1 MSEMESLRQAI
12 LAQVTEEGEALL
24 RRARHEHH
32 DLLEKA
38 EAQAMAER
46 DRHRQQ
52 ALTQVRR
59 RYQQQLQQVDYQK
72 RQAKL
77 TAKQK
82 VLTELFTEALAR
94 MEAWDSQQIW
104 QFMEPV
110 LNQFNGQAFELA
122 LGEVTQA
129 KFSHDQLEQLQAR
142 YPNMALRVPL
152 RHETGFVISQGR
164 IEYNYLFRELLTAVY
179 EEEGYQIANQIFAD

>member
-1 MSEMESLRQAI
+1 M
-12 LAQVTEEGEALL
+12 
-24 RRARHEHH
+24 
-32 DLLEKA
+32 
-38 EAQAMAER
+38 
-46 DRHRQQ
+46 
-52 ALTQVRR
+52 RR
-59 RYQQQLQQVDYQK
+59 RYQQQLQQVEYQK

-110 LNQFNGQAFELA
+110 LNQFNGQAFELE

>member
-1 MSEMESLRQAI
+1 
-12 LAQVTEEGEALL
+12 
-24 RRARHEHH
+24 
-32 DLLEKA
+32 
-38 EAQAMAER
+38 MANI
-46 DRHRQQ
+46 DRQQ

-59 RYQQQLQQVDYQK
+59 RYQQQLTSRVPK

-122 LGEVTQA
+122 LVQ
-129 KFSHDQLEQLQAR
+129 SHKLSSAADQLEQLK
-142 YPNMALRVPL
+142 RVIKY
-152 RHETGFVISQGR
+152 GAAG
-164 IEYNYLFRELLTAVY
+164 A
-179 EEEGYQIANQIFAD
+179 FAP

>member
-52 ALTQVRR
+52 ALNQVRS

-72 RQAKL
+72 RQAK
-77 TAKQK
+77 
-82 VLTELFTEALAR
+82 LTELFTEALAR

-110 LNQFNGQAFELA
+110 LNQFTGQAFELA
-122 LGEVTQA
+122 LGEDTQA
-129 KFSHDQLEQLQAR
+129 KFSQDQLDQLQAR
-142 YPNMALRVPL
+142 YPDMALRVPL
-152 RHETGFVISQGR
+152 RHETGFVITLGR
-164 IEYNYLFRELLTAVY
+164 IEYNYLFRELLTAIY